1 MYEQIAR
8 NKRAS
13 LVLVAVV
20 VAVLLL
26 LGYVIGFAWTGRSYG
41 GLGVLG
47 AFGIVAIIWSLIGY
61 YAGAGMVL
69 AVTGARQIT
78 HDDAPQL
85 WNVVEEMSIAA
96 GTPMPKV
103 YIIDDQAPNA
113 FATGRDPQH
122 ASLAVTKGL
131 LAMMNRDELQ
141 GVVSHEMSHIRNYD
155 IRFAT
160 LVGVLVG
167 MIALISDF
175 FLRSTWFGFGGRRS
189 RSGEGDA
196 GAIMFLVAIV
206 LALVAPIFAWLV
218 QLAVSRRRE
227 YLADA
232 SGVELTRNPLG
243 LASALEKIA
252 ADPRPLRHAN
262 RATAH
267 MYIANPLRK
276 LKQTES
282 LFDTHPPIQKRI
294 AILRAMALAGASAGG
309 AQLDGAPGGQSPV
322 PQS

>member
-13 LVLVAVV
+13 VMLVAVV

-47 AFGIVAIIWSLIGY
+47 IFGVIAIVWSLIGY
-61 YAGAGMVL
+61 FAGANMVL

-78 HDDAPQL
+78 HGDAPQL
-85 WNVVEEMSIAA
+85 WNVVEEMSVAS
-96 GTPMPKV
+96 GLPMPNV
-103 YIIDDQAPNA
+103 YIIDDAAPNA

-122 ASLAVTKGL
+122 AYLAVTRGL
-131 LAMMNRDELQ
+131 LDIMDREQLQ
-141 GVVSHEMSHIRNYD
+141 GVVAHEMSHIRNYD

-160 LVGVLVG
+160 LVGILVG

-175 FLRSTWFGFGGRRS
+175 FLRSAWFGFGGRRS
-189 RSGEGDA
+189 RDGGGQA
-196 GAIMFLVAIV
+196 GAIMFVVALV
-206 LALVAPIFAWLV
+206 LAIFAPIFGWLV
-218 QLAVSRRRE
+218 QLAISRRRE

-232 SGVELTRNPLG
+232 SAAELTRNPLG

-252 ADPRPLRHAN
+252 ADARPLRHAN

-267 MYIANPLRK
+267 LYIANPLRK
-276 LKQTES
+276 LKETEN
-282 LFDTHPPIQKRI
+282 LFDTHPPIQKRV
-294 AILRAMALAGASAGG
+294 AILRALAHAG
-309 AQLDGAPGGQSPV
+309 PV
-322 PQS
+322 PESASSALPEA